1 MGKGRDVGKQVG
13 GHFSVPCPVLQPGSY
28 HTQWSDVGAQGSP
41 SFEITITRNAKDGG
55 SQVRDA
61 FGGHP
66 EVAEGGGVYH
76 SSQYCFCSD
85 PPQWH
90 SL

>member
-41 SFEITITRNAKDGG
+41 SFEITITRNAKHGG

-66 EVAEGGGVYH
+66 EVAGGGVYH

>member
-13 GHFSVPCPVLQPGSY
+13 GHLSVPCPVL
-28 HTQWSDVGAQGSP
+28 HTQRSEMEAQGSP
-41 SFEITITRNAKDGG
+41 SFEITITRNAEDEG

-66 EVAEGGGVYH
+66 EVAEGVL
-76 SSQYCFCSD
+76 S
-85 PPQWH
+85 
-90 SL
+90 